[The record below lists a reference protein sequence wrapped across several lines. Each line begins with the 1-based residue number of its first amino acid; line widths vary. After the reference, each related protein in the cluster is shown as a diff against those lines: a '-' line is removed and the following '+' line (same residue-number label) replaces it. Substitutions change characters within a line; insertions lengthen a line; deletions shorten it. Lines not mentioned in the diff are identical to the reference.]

1 MGGRGRRCHGHLVWA
16 ICSCKVY
23 SALNHGRN
31 RPRGQ
36 WQEPKR
42 AGQQARGSAGPYL
55 HHFAGALDTP
65 KAVYLV
71 YSVYIVY
78 PMHIT
83 KWWYLGKGLTCQEW
97 QIYTSA
103 LATN

>member
-1 MGGRGRRCHGHLVWA
+1 MGGGGRRCHGHLVWA
-16 ICSCKVY
+16 IRGRKVY
-23 SALNHGRN
+23 CALNHGRN
-31 RPRGQ
+31 RPGGQ

-42 AGQQARGSAGPYL
+42 AGQQARGTPGPYL
-55 HHFAGALDTP
+55 HHFARALDTP

-97 QIYTSA
+97 QTYTSA